1 MDVITAMN
9 AMCELYQLAPAGEL
23 VPAVTYGDGVFEDT
37 QQEFSRRMQM
47 VQADIL
53 KPEQLLAW
61 YFGVDVE
68 TAQAEYLKEQ
78 TNAVDLFGGA

>member
-1 MDVITAMN
+1 
-9 AMCELYQLAPAGEL
+9 
-23 VPAVTYGDGVFEDT
+23 
-37 QQEFSRRMQM
+37 M

-68 TAQAEYLKEQ
+68 TAQKEYLAEQ
-78 TNAVDLFGGA
+78 AEPVDLFGGA